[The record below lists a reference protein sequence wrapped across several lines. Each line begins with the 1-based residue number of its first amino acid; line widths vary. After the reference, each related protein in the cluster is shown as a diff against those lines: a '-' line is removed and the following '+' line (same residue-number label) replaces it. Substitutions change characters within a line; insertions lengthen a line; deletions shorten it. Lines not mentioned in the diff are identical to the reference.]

1 MENSSTGNQLIE
13 TKTLMAKILRLYYLT
28 NSIAEKEELQ
38 LKYTELEK
46 QYKQYKQYN
55 EDSLTEKE
63 KAQLERLNHYTELY
77 EEYHKTNSTVR
88 KAEIEEIF
96 LNIENTEE
104 VNN

>member
-46 QYKQYKQYN
+46 HSQQYN

-63 KAQLERLNHYTELY
+63 KAQLERLNHYSELY